1 MTSVSGTPRATSAW
15 IDLNG
20 PVHYADHG
28 GPAGAPLLVCVH
40 GLGGSHANWAALA
53 PLLTGS
59 YRVLA
64 LDLAGFGLTGG
75 SPRSATVSGN
85 RELLDRFLEAVA
97 DGPAVLIGNS
107 MGGLIVAL
115 QARLRPETTSAVVLI
130 DPALPPVL
138 GRPDSLVLKTFAD
151 FALPDRIR
159 RRLGRDRPPL
169 TAEQAAIRLLE
180 LCCADPSRIPRE
192 LIDQHLALARR
203 RNSVPDIEADF
214 LLAARSLLW
223 TLARRRRYAEQL
235 HGLRMPVMLLHG
247 DQDRLVPIRAARKA
261 AIANRYWR
269 FEVAAGVGHVP
280 MLEVPEWTAKQ
291 LLDWLPA
298 ALETER
304 RQQVRRLARA
314 LHLAERDAELDQPEP
329 DRPAPDQPAPDQP
342 ARPDQPTRAG

>member
-1 MTSVSGTPRATSAW
+1 MTSVSETPQATSAW

-20 PVHYADHG
+20 PVHYVDHG
-28 GPAGAPLLVCVH
+28 GPAEAPLLVCVH

-53 PLLTGS
+53 PLLTGT

-64 LDLAGFGLTGG
+64 LDLAGFGLTTGR
-75 SPRSATVSGN
+75 PRSSGVTGN
-85 RELLDRFLEAVA
+85 RELLNAFLTQVGG
-97 DGPAVLIGNS
+97 GPVVLIGNS

-115 QARLRPETTSAVVLI
+115 QAGLYPETASAVVLI

-138 GRPDSLVLKTFAD
+138 SRPDPLVLKTFAD
-151 FALPDRIR
+151 FAWPDRVR
-159 RRLGRDRPPL
+159 RWLGRNQPPL
-169 TAEQAAIRLLE
+169 STEQAALRLLE

-203 RNSVPDIEADF
+203 RHSVPDIEADF

-223 TLARRRRYAEQL
+223 ALFRRRRYAGQL
-235 HGLRMPVMLLHG
+235 RRLRMPVMLLHG
-247 DQDRLVPIRAARKA
+247 DRDRLVPIRAARLT

-280 MLEVPEWTAKQ
+280 MLEAPEWTAKQ

-304 RQQVRRLARA
+304 RQQARRLARSIQP
-314 LHLAERDAELDQPEP
+314 AEAEADTEAETETELDQP
-329 DRPAPDQPAPDQP
+329 
-342 ARPDQPTRAG
+342 TRTG